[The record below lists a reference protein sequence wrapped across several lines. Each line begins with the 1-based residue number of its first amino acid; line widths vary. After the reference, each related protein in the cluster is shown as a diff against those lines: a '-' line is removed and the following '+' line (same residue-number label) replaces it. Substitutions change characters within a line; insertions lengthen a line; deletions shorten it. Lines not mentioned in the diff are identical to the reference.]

1 MSSVI
6 VPLAI
11 TGGLY
16 AASVAL
22 DKFTSGPIDGTQTG
36 WLNGLRVTWTKWRRE
51 ANPFALVVAVAFE
64 NLWIVYNA
72 YTMSR
77 RFSWLQPQDIVDS
90 GTVVFSFV
98 AMTMVI
104 RYLLIRALPRPMSEW
119 IDMRFYSA
127 LRSV

>member
-36 WLNGLRVTWTKWRRE
+36 WLNGLRVTWSKWRRE

-64 NLWIVYNA
+64 NLWIVYGA
-72 YTMSR
+72 YIGLRQFTW
-77 RFSWLQPQDIVDS
+77 FQPHSTFYAGV
-90 GTVVFSFV
+90 VVFSFFW
-98 AMTMVI
+98 AAIINRLLLTM
-104 RYLLIRALPRPMSEW
+104 ALPHPVSEW
-119 IDMRFYSA
+119 FDMRFYQFP
-127 LRSV
+127 RTV